1 MNALTE
7 SRVLAQWVMENAR
20 VAVQQQD
27 GDICKLVLESPEI
40 ARRAVPGQ
48 FVQVHPVPR
57 DRAGAD
63 PLLRR
68 PLSLCEIQPEA
79 GRISL
84 IYQVVGKG
92 TRLLAAARPG
102 DVLDLIGPL
111 GHSYPDPRAGRG
123 PLVLVGG
130 GLGIPPLAAAARWA
144 APFREVSA
152 LVGARTAHYLAGA
165 AELAEA
171 GVPVMAITED
181 GSAGERGLVTE
192 PLERL
197 VEAGQ
202 VGEVWA
208 CGPQAML
215 AAVKEICL
223 AGGVP
228 CFVSV
233 DKHMACGFGAC
244 LGCAIPKA
252 GAPGYWR
259 SCQEGPVFPAEE
271 VDLRGR

>member
-1 MNALTE
+1 MSALKE
-7 SRVLAQWVMENAR
+7 SRVLSQWVMENAQ
-20 VAVQQQD
+20 VTVQRQE
-27 GDICKLVLESPEI
+27 GDICKLVLEAPEI

-48 FVQVHPVPR
+48 FVQVHPVPQ

-92 TRLLAAARPG
+92 TRLLAAARSG

-111 GHSYPDPRAGRG
+111 GHSYPNPRVGRG

-144 APFREVSA
+144 SPFREVSA
-152 LVGARTAHYLAGA
+152 LIGARTAHYLAGA
-165 AELAEA
+165 AELLEA
-171 GVPVMAITED
+171 GVPVTAITED
-181 GSAGERGLVTE
+181 GSAGDRGLVTE
-192 PLERL
+192 PLKRL
-197 VEAGQ
+197 VAAGR

-223 AGGVP
+223 AASVP

-244 LGCAIPKA
+244 LGCAIPKV

-259 SCQEGPVFPAEE
+259 SCHDGPVFAAEE